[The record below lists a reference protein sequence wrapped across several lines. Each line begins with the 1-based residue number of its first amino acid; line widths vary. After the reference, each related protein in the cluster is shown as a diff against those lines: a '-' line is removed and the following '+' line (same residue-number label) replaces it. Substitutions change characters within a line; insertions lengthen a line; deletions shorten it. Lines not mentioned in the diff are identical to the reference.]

1 MVSISKNVKPP
12 KILSPKRII
21 PDSEWSQPK
30 WSNDKQ
36 PYFARATFMKLCL
49 PAVLYSIVIN
59 SAFKILSLV
68 PFTSQLGINI
78 QKLHPKDCFV
88 LPSPTSKDE
97 YESSVAIVT
106 GSNTGVGLETASGL
120 AERGYHV
127 ILACR
132 SREKGKNAADKINAH
147 IESMKSK
154 EDGTQPEH
162 FVEGGNALF
171 LHPLDLSSFASV
183 RSFCKVF
190 CNKYNTLNILV
201 NNAGINSQG
210 DITEDGLEIC
220 FQSNFVG
227 HFLLTKLLLRHLLK
241 ARNSYQIGSNRKE
254 EAGRVVNLSSVTHH
268 FAPANERTL
277 AYSIDKDL
285 PLNNGI
291 HDQHFWL
298 GCATPSASNGTYR
311 ESKLASI
318 LFSME
323 LNKRYPSIRSVSVN
337 PGSVSS
343 DIWRDESSFM
353 QRAYKMIY
361 LTPKQGCSTSLAGSL
376 GCLPENAIYLQPYF
390 QWRSKKQSKSTTHRS
405 FNRWYSLPFPMF
417 EMLGPYVGYAVTE
430 PRLPLNDG
438 NRGYESSNALWSV
451 CERITSFEEE

>member
-1 MVSISKNVKPP
+1 
-12 KILSPKRII
+12 
-21 PDSEWSQPK
+21 
-30 WSNDKQ
+30 
-36 PYFARATFMKLCL
+36 MKLCL

-78 QKLHPKDCFV
+78 QKLHPQDCFL
-88 LPSPTSKDE
+88 LPSPKSKDE
-97 YESSVAIVT
+97 SSIAIVT
-106 GSNTGVGLETASGL
+106 GSNTGVGFETASGL

-132 SREKGKNAADKINAH
+132 SREKGENAADKINAH
-147 IESMKSK
+147 IKIMKSK

-162 FVEGGNALF
+162 FVQGGNALF

-190 CNKYNTLNILV
+190 CNKYKTLNILV

-227 HFLLTKLLLRHLLK
+227 HFLLTKLLLSHLVK
-241 ARNSYQIGSNRKE
+241 AKNNYQFGSNRKE

-277 AYSIDKDL
+277 AYSQDKDI

-298 GCATPSASNGTYR
+298 GCASGISNGTYR
-311 ESKLASI
+311 ESKLASV

-323 LNKRYPSIRSVSVN
+323 LNKRYPSIRSVAVN

-343 DIWRDESSFM
+343 DIWRNESSLM

-361 LTPKQGCSTSLAGSL
+361 LTPKQGSSTSLAGAL
-376 GCLPENAIYLQPYF
+376 GYLPENAIYLQPYF
-390 QWRSKKQSKSTTHRS
+390 QWSSKKRSKSTTHRS

-417 EMLGPYVGYAVTE
+417 EMLGAYVGFAVTD
-430 PRLPLNDG
+430 PRLPLDKNC
-438 NRGYESSNALWSV
+438 GYESSNALWSV
-451 CERITSFEEE
+451 CEKITSFEE